1 MTARIKATPSTLS
14 TTPSPLIRKT
24 QASLAN
30 RINPGKG
37 SAVYPDGTDKAG
49 LTDTVDRTISY
60 KMSDGS
66 KAPASVKDSLTFTA
80 SKEID
85 KVTGKVLY
93 RVEQEPRLQGRGKS

>member
-1 MTARIKATPSTLS
+1 GKPGE
-14 TTPSPLIRKT
+14 P
-24 QASLAN
+24 
-30 RINPGKG
+30 INPGKG

-85 KVTGKVLY
+85 KVTGEVLST
-93 RVEQEPRLQGRGKS
+93 EWSKNQDF